1 MSQNSAAKRALL
13 AVARIPLAILAGIRH
28 LLGRIFQLFFRDQ
41 LGDLNRQ
48 TQRLGAAS
56 VEAAGYVGYE
66 LEALNRRLTR
76 LEDELAAL
84 RDAVASGEP
93 PR

>member
-1 MSQNSAAKRALL
+1 MPQNSAAKRALL
-13 AVARIPLAILAGIRH
+13 AVASIPLAILAGIRH
-28 LLGRIFQLFFRDQ
+28 LLGRVFQLFFRDQ

-48 TQRLGAAS
+48 TERLGAAS
-56 VEAAGYVGYE
+56 VEAAGYVGFE
-66 LEALNRRLTR
+66 LETLNRRLTR

-84 RDAVASGEP
+84 REALASGEP